1 MVAGGERTIAV
12 IGGGVSGPAMDRL
25 NGYLLGLTGKERPR
39 ICAIPAA
46 TGDAAANLVVF
57 YQRYARCAEATHL
70 ELFSRS
76 VVDIADLLLAQDII
90 WVGGGNTA
98 NMLAVW
104 RVHGVDEI
112 LREAWQRGIVLA
124 GGSAGGL
131 CWFECGVTDS
141 FGPLAA
147 LHDGLGFL
155 PGSHCPHYDSE
166 IERRPTYERLISDGF
181 PSGYAADDGAVLLFR
196 GTELAEVV
204 TAREGAYGYRVE
216 CAGGRVVETVLPSR
230 LLV

>member
-1 MVAGGERTIAV
+1 MAAEERTIAV
-12 IGGGVSGPAMDRL
+12 VGGGVVGPAMDRL
-25 NGYLLGLTGKERPR
+25 NGFLLELTGKERPR
-39 ICAIPAA
+39 ICAIPTA
-46 TGDAAANLVVF
+46 TGDAAANLVVY
-57 YQRYARCAEATHL
+57 YQRYACRADATHL
-70 ELFSRS
+70 DLFDRS
-76 VVDIADLLLAQDII
+76 VVDIPGLLLAQDII

-104 RVHGVDEI
+104 RVHGVDTI

-141 FGPLAA
+141 FGPLAP
-147 LHDGLGFL
+147 LNDGLGLL

-166 IERRPTYERLISDGF
+166 PERRPTYKRLIKGGF
-181 PSGYAADDGAVLLFR
+181 PAGYAADDGVVLLFR
-196 GTELAEVV
+196 DRQLAEVV
-204 TAREGAYGYRVE
+204 TVREEAHGYRVE
-216 CAGGRVVETVLPSR
+216 CGDGRVAETVLPSR

>member
-1 MVAGGERTIAV
+1 MGKPTIAV
-12 IGGGVSGPAMDRL
+12 VGGGTGAPFQERL
-25 NGYLLGLTGKERPR
+25 DGYLLGLTGKPRPR
-39 ICAIPAA
+39 VCCLA
-46 TGDAAANLVVF
+46 TASGDASADLLAF
-57 YQRYARCAEATHL
+57 YARYARRSDATHL
-70 ELFSRS
+70 ALFDRTVVEL
-76 VVDIADLLLAQDII
+76 ADLLLAQDMI

-104 RVHGVDEI
+104 RVHGLDAI
-112 LREAWQRGIVLA
+112 LREAWRRGIVLT

-147 LHDGLGFL
+147 LDDGLAFL

-166 IERRPTYERLISDGF
+166 PGRRPTYERLVDGGF
-181 PSGYAADDGAVLLFR
+181 PAGYAADDGAVLLFR
-196 GTELAEVV
+196 DTELAEVV
-204 TAREGAYGYRVE
+204 TAPPDAHGYRVE
-216 CAGGRVVETVLPSR
+216 RHGDRVIETVLPSR

>member
-1 MVAGGERTIAV
+1 VAAEERTIAV
-12 IGGGVSGPAMDRL
+12 VGGGVVGPAMDRL
-25 NGYLLGLTGKERPR
+25 NGFLLELTGKERPR
-39 ICAIPAA
+39 ICAIPTA
-46 TGDAAANLVVF
+46 TGDAAANLVVY
-57 YQRYARCAEATHL
+57 YQRYACRADATHL
-70 ELFSRS
+70 DLFDRS
-76 VVDIADLLLAQDII
+76 VVDIPGLLLAQDII

-104 RVHGVDEI
+104 RVHGVDTI

-141 FGPLAA
+141 FGPLAP
-147 LHDGLGFL
+147 LNDGLGLL

-166 IERRPTYERLISDGF
+166 PERRPTYKRLIKGGF
-181 PSGYAADDGAVLLFR
+181 PAGYAADDGVVLLFR
-196 GTELAEVV
+196 DRQLAEVV
-204 TAREGAYGYRVE
+204 TVREEAHGYRVE
-216 CAGGRVVETVLPSR
+216 CGDGRVAETVLPSR

>member
-1 MVAGGERTIAV
+1 MAAGERIIAV
-12 IGGGVSGPAMDRL
+12 VGGGVGGPAMERL
-25 NGYLLGLTGKERPR
+25 NGFLLGLTGKERPR
-39 ICAIPAA
+39 ICAIPTA
-46 TGDAAANLVVF
+46 TGDAAANLVVY
-57 YQRYARCAEATHL
+57 YQRYARRADATHL
-70 ELFSRS
+70 DLFDRS
-76 VVDIADLLLAQDII
+76 VVDIAGLLLAQDII

-112 LREAWQRGIVLA
+112 LKEAWQRGIVLA

-141 FGPLAA
+141 FGPLAP
-147 LHDGLGFL
+147 LNDGLGLL

-166 IERRPTYERLISDGF
+166 PERRPTYERLIKGGF
-181 PSGYAADDGAVLLFR
+181 PAGYAADDGAVLLFR
-196 GTELAEVV
+196 DTQLAEVV
-204 TAREGAYGYRVE
+204 TACEGAHGYRVE
-216 CAGGRVVETVLPSR
+216 CGDGRVAETVLPSR

>member
-1 MVAGGERTIAV
+1 MGERTIAV
-12 IGGGVSGPAMDRL
+12 VGGGVTGPARDRL
-25 NGYLLGLTGKERPR
+25 DGYLLGLTGKPRPR
-39 ICAIPAA
+39 VCSIPTAS
-46 TGDAAANLVVF
+46 GDASPNVVVF
-57 YQRYARCAEATHL
+57 YERYARRADAVHL
-70 ELFSRS
+70 NLFNRS
-76 VVDIADLLLAQDII
+76 VADIAELLLAQDMI

-98 NMLAVW
+98 NMLAIW
-104 RVHGVDEI
+104 RVHALDAI

-147 LHDGLGFL
+147 LHDGLGLL

-166 IERRPTYERLISDGF
+166 PERRPTYERLISSGF
-181 PSGYAADDGAVLLFR
+181 PAGYAADDGAVLRFR
-196 GTELAEVV
+196 DTELMEVV
-204 TAREGAYGYRVE
+204 TARPEAHGYRLE
-216 CAGGRVVETVLPSR
+216 CKGGRAIETVLPSR

>member
-1 MVAGGERTIAV
+1 MAVGERTIAV
-12 IGGGVSGPAMDRL
+12 VGGGVVGPAMDRL
-25 NGYLLGLTGKERPR
+25 NGFLLELTAKERPR
-39 ICAIPAA
+39 ICAIPTA
-46 TGDAAANLVVF
+46 TGDAAANLVV
-57 YQRYARCAEATHL
+57 YYGRYARRADATHL
-70 ELFSRS
+70 DLFDRS
-76 VVDIADLLLAQDII
+76 VVDIAGLLLAQDII

-104 RVHGVDEI
+104 RVHGVDTI

-141 FGPLAA
+141 FGPLAP
-147 LHDGLGFL
+147 LNDGLGLL

-166 IERRPTYERLISDGF
+166 PERRPTYKRLIKGGF
-181 PSGYAADDGAVLLFR
+181 PAGYAADDGAVLLFR
-196 GTELAEVV
+196 ETQLVEVV
-204 TAREGAYGYRVE
+204 TVREEAHGYRVE
-216 CAGGRVVETVLPSR
+216 CRNGRVVETVLPSR

>member
-1 MVAGGERTIAV
+1 MI
-12 IGGGVSGPAMDRL
+12 GPAMDRL
-25 NGYLLGLTGKERPR
+25 NDFLLGLTGKERPR
-39 ICAIPAA
+39 ICAIPTA
-46 TGDAAANLVVF
+46 TGDAATNLVV
-57 YQRYARCAEATHL
+57 YYGRYARRADATHL
-70 ELFSRS
+70 DLFTRS

-112 LREAWQRGIVLA
+112 LKEAWQRGIVLA

-141 FGPLAA
+141 FGPLAP
-147 LHDGLGFL
+147 LNDGLGLL

-166 IERRPTYERLISDGF
+166 PERRPTYERLISGGF
-181 PSGYAADDGAVLLFR
+181 PAGYAADDGAVLLFR
-196 GTELAEVV
+196 DTQLAEVV
-204 TAREGAYGYRVE
+204 TALEGSHGYRVE
-216 CAGGRVVETVLPSR
+216 CQDGRAVETVLPSR
-230 LLV
+230 LLT

>member
-1 MVAGGERTIAV
+1 MAAEERTIAV
-12 IGGGVSGPAMDRL
+12 VGGGVVGPAMDRL
-25 NGYLLGLTGKERPR
+25 NSFLLELTGKERPR
-39 ICAIPAA
+39 ICAIPTA
-46 TGDAAANLVVF
+46 TGDAAANLVVY
-57 YQRYARCAEATHL
+57 YQRYARRADATHL
-70 ELFSRS
+70 DLFDRS
-76 VVDIADLLLAQDII
+76 VVDIAGLLLAQDII

-104 RVHGVDEI
+104 RVHGVDTI

-141 FGPLAA
+141 FGPLAP
-147 LHDGLGFL
+147 LNDGLGLL

-166 IERRPTYERLISDGF
+166 PERRPTYKRLLKGGF
-181 PSGYAADDGAVLLFR
+181 PAGYAADDGVVLLFR
-196 GTELAEVV
+196 DRQLAEVV
-204 TAREGAYGYRVE
+204 TVREEAHGYRVE
-216 CAGGRVVETVLPSR
+216 CGDDRVEETALPSR

>member
-1 MVAGGERTIAV
+1 MAAGERTIAV
-12 IGGGVSGPAMDRL
+12 VGGGVIGPAMDRL
-25 NGYLLGLTGKERPR
+25 NDFLLGLTGKERPR
-39 ICAIPAA
+39 ICAIPTA
-46 TGDAAANLVVF
+46 TGDAATNLVV
-57 YQRYARCAEATHL
+57 YYGRYARRADATHL
-70 ELFSRS
+70 DLFTRS

-112 LREAWQRGIVLA
+112 LKEAWQRGIVLA

-141 FGPLAA
+141 FGPLAP
-147 LHDGLGFL
+147 LNDGLGLL

-166 IERRPTYERLISDGF
+166 PERRPTYERLITGGF
-181 PSGYAADDGAVLLFR
+181 PAGYAADDGAVLLFR
-196 GTELAEVV
+196 GRKLAEVV
-204 TAREGAYGYRVE
+204 TAGEGAHGYRVE
-216 CAGGRVVETVLPSR
+216 RRDGRAAETVLPSR

>member
-1 MVAGGERTIAV
+1 MATGERTIAV
-12 IGGGVSGPAMDRL
+12 VGGGVSGPAVDRL
-25 NGYLLGLTGKERPR
+25 SGFLLGLTGKERPR
-39 ICAIPAA
+39 ICAIPTA
-46 TGDAAANLVVF
+46 TGDAAANLVVY
-57 YQRYARCAEATHL
+57 YQRYARLAHASHL
-70 ELFSRS
+70 ELFHRS
-76 VVDIADLLLAQDII
+76 VVDIAGLLLSQDII

-112 LREAWQRGIVLA
+112 LKEAWQRGIVLA

-166 IERRPTYERLISDGF
+166 IGRRPTYERLIRDGF
-181 PSGYAADDGAVLLFR
+181 PPGYAADDGAVLVFR
-196 GTELAEVV
+196 GMELAEVV
-204 TAREGAYGYRVE
+204 TARQEAHGYRVG
-216 CAGGRVVETVLPSR
+216 CADGRVVETVLPSR